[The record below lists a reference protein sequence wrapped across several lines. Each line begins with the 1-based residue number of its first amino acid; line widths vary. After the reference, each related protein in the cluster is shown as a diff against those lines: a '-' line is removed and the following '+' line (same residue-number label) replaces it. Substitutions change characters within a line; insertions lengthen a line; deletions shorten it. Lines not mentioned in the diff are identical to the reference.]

1 MKTSD
6 FYYDLPEGLI
16 AQSPAKK
23 RDKSRL
29 LALDRQSGSIKD
41 GHFSEII
48 DYLKPNDCLVL
59 NDTKVFKAR
68 LVGKKPTGAEVEL
81 FLLRALGSDK
91 WEALLKPGKRM
102 KPGATAFFGDGFL
115 SCEVLNDL
123 GDGIKE
129 VQLSYSGDFDLILD
143 KLGEMPLPPYIKKKL
158 SREDEGRYQTVYA
171 RDLGSV
177 AAPTAGLHFTE
188 DLMDKIREKGIN
200 IAKLTLHVGIGT
212 FRPVKVEDISKHIM
226 HSERYE
232 IGEDC
237 VNTINASKAAGGRII
252 SVGTTTTRVLES
264 VATKEGYLKADS
276 GETDIFISPGYDF
289 KVVDALIT
297 NFHLPESTLLMLV
310 SAFYNREA
318 VLEAYERAVKMEYR
332 FFSFGDSMFIY

>member
-29 LALDRQSGSIKD
+29 LALDRQSGIIKD

-68 LVGKKPTGAEVEL
+68 LVGKKSTGAEVEL